1 MLHYEYRF
9 SGSGG
14 QGLMLLG
21 DIMAQAAGCLEGKQ
35 ILLTKSYGPEARGGA
50 CRSEMILSDEPINYP
65 AVTSPDLMLAM
76 SQKACDSYRG
86 DLHEGRILLLDEEL
100 VHSVPELA
108 GVRIV
113 RIPLT
118 RLAVLSTG
126 KSVAANVTALGAIAG
141 LCRCVKPESVLKAVQ
156 DRFAPKFRESNDR
169 AFAAWLKAARDAFG
183 VNK

>member
-76 SQKACDSYRG
+76 SQKACDSY
-86 DLHEGRILLLDEEL
+86 
-100 VHSVPELA
+100 HSVPELA

-169 AFAAWLKAARDAFG
+169 AFAAGLKAARDAFG

>member
-108 GVRIV
+108 GVASYEFLS
-113 RIPLT
+113 P
-118 RLAVLSTG
+118 VL
-126 KSVAANVTALGAIAG
+126 LFF
-141 LCRCVKPESVLKAVQ
+141 R
-156 DRFAPKFRESNDR
+156 RESPSRQMSPRWVPSPD
-169 AFAAWLKAARDAFG
+169 FAGA
-183 VNK
+183 